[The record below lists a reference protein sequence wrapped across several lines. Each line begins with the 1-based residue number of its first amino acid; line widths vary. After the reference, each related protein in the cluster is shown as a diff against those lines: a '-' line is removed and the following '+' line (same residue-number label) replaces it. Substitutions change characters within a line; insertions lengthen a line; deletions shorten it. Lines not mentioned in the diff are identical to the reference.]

1 MAYVYSHTRS
11 DTGKVFYIGIGSD
24 ELYKRAYSIKG
35 RNTHWYNVIK
45 KVDYKVDI
53 LHKDITWEEACKK
66 EIELIKEFGR
76 QKDGGI
82 LVNLTEGGEGFKSN
96 HSQKTKDQI
105 RDFYKGKNYE
115 EIYGEE
121 RANTQRLNRKQSV
134 KKVWEGRSTEDKKI
148 ISDKISAK
156 TAGRAKPKELVE
168 KSVESRRKYRDIKCY
183 TLENIYVK
191 TYNVLVDVA
200 ADGFTRQG
208 VRFCL
213 VGDNATHK
221 KHLWRID

>member
-1 MAYVYSHTRS
+1 MAYVYSHTRL
-11 DTGKVFYIGIGSD
+11 DKGVIFYIGIGS
-24 ELYKRAYSIKG
+24 EESYKRAFSLQG
-35 RNTHWYNVIK
+35 RNRHWYNVVQK
-45 KVDYKVDI
+45 AEYEVNI
-53 LHKDITWEEACKK
+53 LFDQLTWEEACEK

-121 RANTQRLNRKQSV
+121 RADTQRLNRKKGV
-134 KKVWEGRSTEDKKI
+134 KKVWEGRSAEDKKT

-156 TAGRAKPKELVE
+156 STGRTVPKESVE

-183 TLENIYVK
+183 TLENVYVK
-191 TYNVLVDVA
+191 TYNVLEDVT

-213 VGDNATHK
+213 VGDNASHK
-221 KHLWRID
+221 NHLWRID